1 MTDFAL
7 PARAVL
13 VGVVAAVSAA
23 FGLAAA
29 MFGERFGLAAMLGL
43 PLVVLLLVAMLA
55 RPAFAPA
62 LVLLVIPV
70 GLKTLPIG
78 FVLVQGAAM
87 VAIVA
92 VMLVRLSRG
101 QAPTTWSAVLAWG
114 LAVFSLCLAST
125 PHAQNTTLATK
136 QDIDVA
142 LGLLVVL
149 TAMSVTVSLDTLR
162 RLAHLLLA
170 VGAGIA
176 LLGLGHARAIQSVAG
191 GQRVDH
197 RLRGTFTEPN
207 QFGGFCAI
215 VVIVALGVM
224 LGAKSRRERWLAG
237 AVAAVSTAALL
248 LALSRGAWIGFML
261 AGLLLLTLVPGARR
275 ALGFGVV
282 VVFLAAPL
290 LGLVTKDVPQVTVV
304 RERVA
309 TLHLPTRTPYDSRPD
324 IWREA
329 VREILAAPVLGQG
342 PGQFPVVSRQATS
355 EASTVYAYHAHNVLL
370 TVAAEAGIP
379 AALMLIGFTLTLLVM
394 LVRTVA
400 RLRGSPDAALVAGL
414 GSALAVVVGQG
425 LVDFTLRN
433 ADIFLLLSV
442 IVGLL
447 LGAARLASAAVPI
460 PVQQRQ

>member
-1 MTDFAL
+1 
-7 PARAVL
+7 
-13 VGVVAAVSAA
+13 
-23 FGLAAA
+23 
-29 MFGERFGLAAMLGL
+29 
-43 PLVVLLLVAMLA
+43 
-55 RPAFAPA
+55 
-62 LVLLVIPV
+62 
-70 GLKTLPIG
+70 
-78 FVLVQGAAM
+78 
-87 VAIVA
+87 
-92 VMLVRLSRG
+92 
-101 QAPTTWSAVLAWG
+101 
-114 LAVFSLCLAST
+114 
-125 PHAQNTTLATK
+125 
-136 QDIDVA
+136 
-142 LGLLVVL
+142 
-149 TAMSVTVSLDTLR
+149 
-162 RLAHLLLA
+162 
-170 VGAGIA
+170 
-176 LLGLGHARAIQSVAG
+176 
-191 GQRVDH
+191 
-197 RLRGTFTEPN
+197 
-207 QFGGFCAI
+207 
-215 VVIVALGVM
+215 
-224 LGAKSRRERWLAG
+224 
-237 AVAAVSTAALL
+237 
-248 LALSRGAWIGFML
+248 
-261 AGLLLLTLVPGARR
+261 
-275 ALGFGVV
+275 
-282 VVFLAAPL
+282 
-290 LGLVTKDVPQVTVV
+290 VV

-400 RLRGSPDAALVAGL
+400 RLRGGPDAALVAGL